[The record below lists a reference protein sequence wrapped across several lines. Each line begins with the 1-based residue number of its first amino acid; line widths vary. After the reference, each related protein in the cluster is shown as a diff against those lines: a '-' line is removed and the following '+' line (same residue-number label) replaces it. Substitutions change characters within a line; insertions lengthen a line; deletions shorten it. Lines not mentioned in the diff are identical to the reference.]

1 MNVRVGIIVHGKQ
14 VNSAQLIVI
23 FVASSSH
30 HHNHRNHTMAIYY
43 KIVTARAPVNI
54 AVIKYWGKL
63 DESLKIPINDS
74 ISGTLNLD
82 EMCAT
87 TTVAISDTFQWD
99 ELWLNG
105 DKQNLSNKSHAK
117 ILIDEIRKLSNL
129 DAQVLQYK
137 AHIVSYNNFPT
148 AAGLASSA
156 AGYACL
162 AYVLGHTYGV
172 TDSVELSKL
181 ARRGSGSACR
191 SLFGGFVQWQR
202 GADHETSKA
211 APVVNHK
218 HWPEMRV
225 IICVINDQ
233 KKDVSSS
240 EGMLRSV
247 KTSQLLSYR
256 ADKIVPE
263 RVEAMKQALLKKD
276 FNSFADLTMQDSN
289 QFHAIC
295 LDTYPPLFYLSDES
309 RQVIK
314 ICSMINT
321 IYGSNKVAYTFDAG
335 PNACIYLLD
344 DFVDV
349 FISIIQKFFPKIG
362 ENGLPQE
369 LPVKGK
375 TYKHDVGVANSLC
388 ETIEL
393 QGAKSMPNSINYLI
407 NTSIG
412 EGPQLIDKHL
422 EHESL
427 LK

>member
-1 MNVRVGIIVHGKQ
+1 
-14 VNSAQLIVI
+14 
-23 FVASSSH
+23 
-30 HHNHRNHTMAIYY
+30 MAIYY
-43 KIVTARAPVNI
+43 KIYTARAPVNI

-63 DESLKIPINDS
+63 DETLKIPINDS

-82 EMCAT
+82 EMCST
-87 TTVAISDTFQWD
+87 TTIAISDVFLSD

-105 DKQNLSNKSHAK
+105 KEQNLSNESHAK
-117 ILIDEIRKLSNL
+117 ILISEIKKLSNL
-129 DAQVLQYK
+129 DPQVLNYK
-137 AHIVSYNNFPT
+137 SHIVSYNNFPT

-162 AYVLGHTYGV
+162 AYVLGQAYGV
-172 TDSVELSKL
+172 TDPEELSKL

-191 SLFGGFVQWQR
+191 SLFGGFVQWRR
-202 GADHETSKA
+202 GIDHETSKA
-211 APVVNHK
+211 QPVVDHK

-247 KTSQLLSYR
+247 KTSQLLNYR
-256 ADKIVPE
+256 ANEIVPK

-276 FNSFADLTMQDSN
+276 FNSFADITMQESN

-314 ICSMINT
+314 ICSVINSM
-321 IYGSNKVAYTFDAG
+321 YGSNKVAYTFDAG
-335 PNACIYLLD
+335 PNACIYLLE
-344 DFVDV
+344 DFVDI
-349 FISIIQKFFPKIG
+349 FINIIQRFFPTTTEVGIEKQ
-362 ENGLPQE
+362 LD
-369 LPVKGK
+369 VKGK
-375 TYKHDVGVANSLC
+375 TYSQMSNGEVDALC
-388 ETIEL
+388 ETIRAQV
-393 QGAKSMPNSINYLI
+393 QGLKVMPDSINYLI
-407 NTSIG
+407 NSSIG
-412 EGPQLIDKHL
+412 QGPQLIDKHL
-422 EHESL
+422 EHDRL